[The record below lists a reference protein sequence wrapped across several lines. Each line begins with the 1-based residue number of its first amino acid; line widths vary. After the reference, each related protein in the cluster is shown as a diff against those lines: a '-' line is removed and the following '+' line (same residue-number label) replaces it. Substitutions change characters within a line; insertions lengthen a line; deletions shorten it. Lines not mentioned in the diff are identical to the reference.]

1 MSSHVGSAHRAPR
14 AASYGGEEVAAL
26 RVSWV
31 ALISTLVLVVMFIPI
46 RRYTLPGGL
55 PFELEPYRLLVF
67 VVLLGWVG
75 ALLVNPRVRVN
86 PSGLRGPIT
95 LLLLAVLGSI
105 AVNPGNV
112 AAEQTQVMKSLT
124 FLLSFLLVL
133 MLIVSVVDS
142 REKVDRILKVLVGSG
157 AVVAVFAILES
168 RTDYNIFNDLGKILP
183 FLHLNEVPEI
193 PGRGARLRVFASAQH
208 SIALSAAMVM
218 LVPLAAYLAVRTKR
232 KLWWLAVVLM
242 LIAAVA
248 TISRTGILMLL
259 IITAIFLFVRPA
271 DARRALPI
279 ALPALVL
286 MHLFVPGAIGSLKS
300 AFAPEGG
307 LVAEQKGEAGKG
319 GSGRVADL
327 GPALDQAKARPVLG
341 QGFGTRITDNGQ
353 TKANIL
359 DNQWLGTLLETG
371 ALGVLA
377 WIWLFFR
384 TVRRL
389 IARGRGDPSDLG
401 LLRTALAGSILA
413 FAVGLFTYDAFSFI
427 QVTYVMFIL
436 VALSCVL
443 DRLPDETPPDRPA
456 RAEAAAA

>member
-1 MSSHVGSAHRAPR
+1 
-14 AASYGGEEVAAL
+14 
-26 RVSWV
+26 
-31 ALISTLVLVVMFIPI
+31 
-46 RRYTLPGGL
+46 
-55 PFELEPYRLLVF
+55 
-67 VVLLGWVG
+67 
-75 ALLVNPRVRVN
+75 
-86 PSGLRGPIT
+86 
-95 LLLLAVLGSI
+95 
-105 AVNPGNV
+105 
-112 AAEQTQVMKSLT
+112 
-124 FLLSFLLVL
+124 
-133 MLIVSVVDS
+133 
-142 REKVDRILKVLVGSG
+142 
-157 AVVAVFAILES
+157 
-168 RTDYNIFNDLGKILP
+168 
-183 FLHLNEVPEI
+183 
-193 PGRGARLRVFASAQH
+193 
-208 SIALSAAMVM
+208 
-218 LVPLAAYLAVRTKR
+218 
-232 KLWWLAVVLM
+232 
-242 LIAAVA
+242 
-248 TISRTGILMLL
+248 
-259 IITAIFLFVRPA
+259 
-271 DARRALPI
+271 
-279 ALPALVL
+279 
-286 MHLFVPGAIGSLKS
+286 
-300 AFAPEGG
+300 
-307 LVAEQKGEAGKG
+307 
-319 GSGRVADL
+319 VADL